1 MTRRDNRVEYL
12 ESLDDNLY
20 RVNKLIREHETFR
33 TRQYTLIG
41 EYTKMVDIGITP
53 IPKLET
59 ASQTDLSLTGQAL
72 ADLKMAAGDVM
83 LDSEIISKL
92 YPPIVAACSGQTDE
106 DKRSR
111 EPKRHPP

>member
-41 EYTKMVDIGITP
+41 EYTRMVDIGITP

-59 ASQTDLSLTGQAL
+59 ASQTDLTLTG
-72 ADLKMAAGDVM
+72 
-83 LDSEIISKL
+83 
-92 YPPIVAACSGQTDE
+92 
-106 DKRSR
+106 
-111 EPKRHPP
+111 